1 MHLEK
6 FYFSVCVDDTGNV
19 KNFSLHEIFD
29 YVTTRVRREGTKGD
43 KRFYLIDYDELIIDL
58 IILFCETHLTSF
70 NMFY

>member
-29 YVTTRVRREGTKGD
+29 YVTTRNRCEGTNGD
-43 KRFYLIDYDELIIDL
+43 KKCCQIDYDEMIIDL
-58 IILFCETHLTSF
+58 IILFCEVQLTPF
-70 NMFY
+70 NMFN